1 MEIKSIYVSTPINGR
16 SEKTRQAKMEAA
28 GKRMEELR
36 QMLQKE
42 YPQARI
48 VVPFDVVPPKDDI
61 TEAVALGRCITAL
74 MECDA
79 AYFDDMLCVRSSGCR
94 LENHAAHIY
103 GKTVMN
109 EMKWRKTDFKR
120 FLRRFYDRYG

>member
-61 TEAVALGRCITAL
+61 TEAVAHGRCITAL
-74 MECDA
+74 LECDA
-79 AYFDDMLCVRSSGCR
+79 IYDDDFWDGISKGCR
-94 LENHAAHIY
+94 LENVTAQIY
-103 GKTVMN
+103 GKTIMN
-109 EMKWRKTDFKR
+109 EMKFKKTHF
-120 FLRRFYDRYG
+120 GAV

>member
-1 MEIKSIYVSTPINGR
+1 MEITSIYVSTPINGR

-74 MECDA
+74 LECDA
-79 AYFDDMLCVRSSGCR
+79 AYFDDMWNARSRGCSTESFVAR
-94 LENHAAHIY
+94 IY
-103 GKTVMN
+103 GKVLMSELRWT
-109 EMKWRKTDFKR
+109 KTDFNR
-120 FLRRFYDRYG
+120 F

>member
-1 MEIKSIYVSTPINGR
+1 MKITSIYVSTPINGR

-36 QMLQKE
+36 RMLAKE
-42 YPQARI
+42 YPEARI

-74 MECDA
+74 LECDA
-79 AYFDDMLCVRSSGCR
+79 IYDDDFWLCCSKGCR
-94 LENHAAHIY
+94 LEHVTAQFYNKTIMFE
-103 GKTVMN
+103 GKWKKN
-109 EMKWRKTDFKR
+109 AF
-120 FLRRFYDRYG
+120 

>member
-74 MECDA
+74 LECDA
-79 AYFDDMLCVRSSGCR
+79 AYFDDMLCVSSSGSR

-109 EMKWRKTDFKR
+109 ELKWRKTHFKR
-120 FLRRFYDRYG
+120 F

>member
-1 MEIKSIYVSTPINGR
+1 MKITSIYVSTPINGR

-74 MECDA
+74 LECDA
-79 AYFDDMLCVRSSGCR
+79 IYDDDFLECRSKGCR
-94 LENHAAHIY
+94 LEYVTAQIY
-103 GKTVMN
+103 KKAIMYRVNGGKTY
-109 EMKWRKTDFKR
+109 FKR
-120 FLRRFYDRYG
+120 F